1 MMIPGGVTMRQRFK
15 LSSLLLASVLSVG
28 TILAGCSSDPNS
40 TNSGNSE
47 TAEQAGTLSF
57 SVTLPS
63 FGAKI
68 EDSMVHKE
76 WIKQMET
83 LMGEKLD
90 IKYNYIPIGEYE
102 EKSKLLLASGDT
114 TDLFMIMS
122 KDLFKQYET
131 EGTFLELSKYKDIL
145 PNYMSLI
152 DQATDGRIKAI
163 RSDGEFYGLWNIDL
177 PRQAKAK
184 GMGVYTPATYRYD
197 IFQKEGIH
205 IPNTID
211 ELYAAAK
218 TLKEK
223 YPDSYPVNTQSGSF
237 DPLFYANHNG
247 GSSIYWNGKNY
258 VYGPFEESYKDA
270 LQFANKLYAE
280 KLLDPEVFSDKT
292 DAVKKKAM
300 SGTNFILL
308 SNWFTFAGDW
318 NRASTGGEKFVISLF
333 PDNPKYGKAWQSVN
347 DFSSV
352 GVSSGA
358 VMVVSPKAKNVKD
371 LVKLLDF
378 QYKPE
383 IINLITW
390 GIEGTSYIK
399 DASGKPTFVDSI
411 KSAENPWIEGDKYGT
426 RSSSSY
432 RPGLQM
438 AIDTRAF
445 VDFAPKD
452 TGFVNGKLVEQPW
465 ETVFQDMPFPNDYV
479 PPMIFEPSLEFT
491 DDEREQIT
499 SAMSPVNTYV
509 AEMQNKFVNGK
520 ESFDKWAD
528 FQAKIKKTGDLDK
541 VLKIYDD
548 ALKRYEER
556 RAANK

>member
-1 MMIPGGVTMRQRFK
+1 MIPGGVKMRQRIK
-15 LSSLLLASVLSVG
+15 LTSLLLAGVLSTG
-28 TILAGCSSDPNS
+28 TVLAGCSSDSAS
-40 TNSGNSE
+40 TNSRNTE
-47 TAEQAGTLSF
+47 AAEQTGGTLSF

-68 EDSMVHKE
+68 EDSMVQKE
-76 WIKQMET
+76 WVKQIEA
-83 LMGEKLD
+83 LMGKKLD
-90 IKYNYIPIGEYE
+90 IKFNYIPIGEYD

-114 TDLFMIMS
+114 TDLFMVMS
-122 KDLFKQYET
+122 KDLYKQYET
-131 EGTFLELSKYKDIL
+131 EGTFLDLSKYSDLL
-145 PNYMSLI
+145 PNYLSLV
-152 DQATDGRIKAI
+152 DQATDGKIKAI
-163 RSDGEFYGLWNIDL
+163 RSDGQFYGLWNIDL
-177 PRQAKAK
+177 PRQAKDK

-197 IFQKEGIH
+197 IFQKEGIA
-205 IPNTID
+205 IPTTLD
-211 ELYAAAK
+211 ELHAAAK

-223 YPDSYPVNTQSGSF
+223 YPNSYPVNTQGGSF
-237 DPLFYANHNG
+237 DSLFYANHNG

-258 VYGPFEESYKDA
+258 VYGPFEESYKEA

-280 KLLDPEVFSDKT
+280 KLLDPESFSDKS

-300 SGTNFILL
+300 NGTNFILL

-318 NRASTGGEKFVISLF
+318 NRAATGGEKFVISLF

-352 GVSSGA
+352 SVSSGA

-371 LVKLLDF
+371 LVKLMDL
-378 QYKPE
+378 QYKPD
-383 IINLITW
+383 IVNLITW
-390 GIEGTSYIK
+390 GIEGTTYTK
-399 DASGKPTFVDSI
+399 DASGRPTFVDSI
-411 KSAENPWIEGDKYGT
+411 KHAENPWIEGDKYGM

-445 VDFAPKD
+445 VDFAPND
-452 TGFVNGKLVEQPW
+452 FGIVDGKPVDQPW
-465 ETVFQDMPFPNDYV
+465 ETAFQDIPFPNDYV

-491 DDEREQIT
+491 DAEREQIT
-499 SAMSPVNTYV
+499 SVMSPVNTYV

-520 ESFDKWAD
+520 ESFDNWAA

-541 VLKIYDD
+541 VLKIYED

-556 RAANK
+556 RASNK

>member
-1 MMIPGGVTMRQRFK
+1 MRQRIK
-15 LSSLLLASVLSVG
+15 LTSLLLAGVLSTG
-28 TILAGCSSDPNS
+28 TVLAGCSSDS
-40 TNSGNSE
+40 TSANSGNTE
-47 TAEQAGTLSF
+47 AAEQAGGTLSF

-68 EDSMVHKE
+68 EDSMVQKE
-76 WIKQMET
+76 WVKQMET
-83 LMGEKLD
+83 LMGKKLD
-90 IKYNYIPIGEYE
+90 IKFNYIPIGEYD

-114 TDLFMIMS
+114 TDLFMVMS
-122 KDLFKQYET
+122 KDLYKQYET
-131 EGTFLELSKYKDIL
+131 EGTFLDLSKYSDLL
-145 PNYMSLI
+145 PNYLGLV
-152 DQATDGRIKAI
+152 DQATDGKIKAI
-163 RSDGEFYGLWNIDL
+163 RSDGQFYGLWNIDL
-177 PRQAKAK
+177 PRQAKDK

-197 IFQKEGIH
+197 IFQKEGIP
-205 IPNTID
+205 IPTTLD

-223 YPDSYPVNTQSGSF
+223 YPNSYPVNTQGGSF
-237 DPLFYANHNG
+237 DSLFYANHNG
-247 GSSIYWNGKNY
+247 GSSIYWNGEKY
-258 VYGPFEESYKDA
+258 VYGPFEDSYKEA
-270 LQFANKLYAE
+270 LQYANKLYAE
-280 KLLDPEVFSDKT
+280 KLLDPETFSDKS

-300 SGTNFILL
+300 NGTNFILL

-352 GVSSGA
+352 SVSSGA

-371 LVKLLDF
+371 LVKLLDL
-378 QYKPE
+378 QYKPD
-383 IINLITW
+383 IVNLITW
-390 GIEGTSYIK
+390 GIEGTTYTK

-411 KSAENPWIEGDKYGT
+411 KHAENPWMEGDKYGM

-452 TGFVNGKLVEQPW
+452 SGIVNGKLIDQPW
-465 ETVFQDMPFPNDYV
+465 ETAFQEMPFPNDYV
-479 PPMIFEPSLEFT
+479 PPMIFDPSLEFT
-491 DDEREQIT
+491 DAEREQIT
-499 SAMSPVNTYV
+499 SVMSPVNTYV

-520 ESFDKWAD
+520 ESFDNWAA
-528 FQAKIKKTGDLDK
+528 FQTKIKKTGDLDK
-541 VLKIYDD
+541 VLKIYGD